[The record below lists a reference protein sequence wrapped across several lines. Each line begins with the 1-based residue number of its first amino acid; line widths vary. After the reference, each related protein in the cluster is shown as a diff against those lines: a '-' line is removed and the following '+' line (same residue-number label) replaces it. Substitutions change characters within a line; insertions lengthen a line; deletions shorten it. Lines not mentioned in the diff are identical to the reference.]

1 MRSDARCEVLLWACA
16 FATYGV
22 GDTLTTYINLAYGAS
37 ELNPLINYY
46 TIIPLKIFIF
56 FIFLTLYLL
65 SRNIIAPLMLTI
77 VGFAG
82 TLWNLLTFLSIS

>member
-1 MRSDARCEVLLWACA
+1 MRSDVQCEVLLWVCA

-56 FIFLTLYLL
+56 LTLYLL
-65 SRNIIAPLMLTI
+65 FRSIIAPLILII

-82 TLWNLLTFLSIS
+82 ILWNLITFFLIS

>member
-1 MRSDARCEVLLWACA
+1 MQRSEALLWTIA

-56 FIFLTLYLL
+56 LTLYLL
-65 SRNIIAPLMLTI
+65 SRNIVVPLMLTI

>member
-1 MRSDARCEVLLWACA
+1 MRSDVRSEVLLWACA

-22 GDTLTTYINLAYGAS
+22 GDTLTTCINLAYGAS

-56 FIFLTLYLL
+56 LTLYLL
-65 SRNIIAPLMLTI
+65 SRNIIAPLMLII
-77 VGFAG
+77 VGIAG
-82 TLWNLLTFLSIS
+82 TLWNLLTFLSI